1 MPGLRKG
8 ERKSGRKGERKREA
22 KGELVEVVLMEPGEG
37 RPPFTHEPGSLE
49 YLAPDLPLP
58 AVGDVLALPRQV
70 TGDTKAQAFAWG
82 GKVAPFVVV
91 EREHVYF
98 RDGAEKFDPA
108 KPTPARYLRSLIYV
122 RRLSKEEYAA
132 DPGSA
137 ELAPSSARQ
146 A

>member
-22 KGELVEVVLMEPGEG
+22 KGELVEVVLIEPGEG

-98 RDGAEKFDPA
+98 RDVAEKFDPA

-122 RRLSKEEYAA
+122 RRLGKEEYAA

-137 ELAPSSARQ
+137 ELGPSSARQ